1 MMWSEKYRPQN
12 FMDLIGNEDA
22 RQLFAG
28 WFEKWKKG
36 TKPLL
41 LVGPPGIGKTTLAN
55 LAGRNFG
62 YDMISLNASDVRN
75 KKNIQEILEPVLGNQ
90 TVLGKPMIFVDEV
103 DGVHGRSDYG
113 GVEALINILKE
124 PTIPII
130 LAANNNSSDKMKK
143 IKKVV
148 KTISLHPLPPRLLRL
163 YLNMVLEKENAQINP
178 GKLIKLIAESN
189 GDIRSMLNSA
199 QALVTGFEP
208 STERTFESL
217 DVEAGINAFY
227 KAQSIDEARA
237 VLYSMHIDPR
247 EKINAFYSSIITSSI
262 SNLELEKFLRVISE
276 ADILY
281 GRIMKTQQWRML
293 RYLDST
299 LLSLY
304 KKNTSIRYSQFKLSW
319 QVLNRLRWDGSKFK
333 SIASNLS
340 KKLHI
345 SSSTFATF
353 YLPYILFCMKND
365 SIELEFDD
373 SYIEPVSY
381 THLTLPTIC
390 SV

>member
-12 FMDLIGNEDA
+12 FMHLIGNEDA
-22 RQLFAG
+22 RQLFAR

-55 LAGRNFG
+55 LAGKNFG

-130 LAANNNSSDKMKK
+130 LAANNDSSDKMKK
-143 IKKVV
+143 IKKTV
-148 KTISLHPLPPRLLRL
+148 KTIALRPLPPRLLRL
-163 YLNMVLEKENAQINP
+163 YLNMVLEKENAYINP
-178 GKLIKLIAESN
+178 GRLIKLILESN

-199 QALVTGFEP
+199 QALITGFEP
-208 STERTFESL
+208 STERTFEPL
-217 DVEAGINAFY
+217 DVEEGINAFY

-247 EKINAFYSSIITSSI
+247 EKINAFYSSIITSNI
-262 SNLELEKFLRVISE
+262 SNLELAKFLQVVSE
-276 ADILY
+276 AAMLY
-281 GRIMKTQQWRML
+281 GRIMKTQEWRLL
-293 RYLDST
+293 RYLDSI

-304 KKNTSIRYSQFKLSW
+304 QKDTTIRYSKYNLSW
-319 QVLNRLRWDGSKFK
+319 QVLNRLRWDGSKIK
-333 SIASNLS
+333 SIYYNLA
-340 KKLHI
+340 KQLHI
-345 SSSTFATF
+345 SSSIFATF
-353 YLPYILFCMKND
+353 YFPYILLCIKNNSLEFQFD
-365 SIELEFDD
+365 DNYNELIEKEIEL
-373 SYIEPVSY
+373 
-381 THLTLPTIC
+381 L
-390 SV
+390 